1 MNTPRFT
8 AETSIYRTSNNYRL
22 SAGSGGPATGLRP
35 AFIRGGRCAQICCW
49 VDPSTGDTD
58 CDDGCMR
65 CCRHPSPANC
75 Q

>member
-1 MNTPRFT
+1 MNTPGFT
-8 AETSIYRTSNNYRL
+8 AETSVYRTSNSYRS
-22 SAGSGGPATGLRP
+22 SAGSGAAAGLRL
-35 AFIRGGRCAQICCW
+35 AFIRGGRCAQICCTT
-49 VDPSTGDTD
+49 DPSTGDVD